1 MLAESGL
8 MNFSNC
14 KSELLKWKKKKKK
27 SEVRNSFFFL
37 GGGGTKLH
45 LFHCLDDTIGR
56 TKQK

>member
-27 SEVRNSFFFL
+27 NLKFVIHSFFW
-37 GGGGTKLH
+37 GGEEPNSI
-45 LFHCLDDTIGR
+45 CSIV
-56 TKQK
+56 